1 MKFQFGLGIRSR
13 LALGF
18 TVIIIL
24 LAAMIGLVLVTLAN
38 YQQDLRVARQ
48 LDATALSART
58 LRSALEAE
66 ALSFTDL
73 LLRPNPTTEGRYQ
86 LENNN
91 LDRLFPELQQA
102 QLTPS
107 ESAELSL
114 ILEQHQNLEQIYAT
128 DIQLAKAENPNRAQ
142 DIWVR
147 QARPVLDILIARTN
161 HFSSVVSDRA
171 NQSVI
176 SADNNVKENQNLI
189 IIAVLVVIGFGVVVA
204 LTTIRGVSKLYANLK
219 KTSWELEISHEAL
232 TEYNNDLEQK
242 VVERTAL
249 LQKATDVAIE
259 ARAEAER
266 ANQSKSSF
274 LANMSHELRTPL
286 NAIIGYSEMLQEE
299 ATDNGQE
306 EYVPDLQ
313 KIHVAGSHLLSL
325 INDILDLSKIEVG
338 KMELYLETFDIAT
351 LLNNVENT
359 VRPLVQKKANL
370 LEITYSPQIG
380 SMKADLTKVRQALF
394 NLLSNAS
401 KFTEHG
407 RIVLE
412 VTRQTKPELSEGE
425 WLIFSVSDSGIGMNE
440 EQMAKLFQ
448 AFSQADA
455 STTRKYGGTGLGLA
469 ITKHFC
475 LMMGGDISVTSEL
488 GVGTTFTISLPAEV
502 KDPQVKPKVESVLES
517 SQVVQVVGPL
527 PALNQKA
534 DKILVIDDDPQV
546 GNLLQQ
552 MLTKEGFD
560 VSYANSGEEGLRL
573 AKEIRPDAITLDV
586 LMPGMDGWIVLSR
599 LKAEPEL
606 ADIPV
611 IVLTMLNDYNMGY
624 ALGATEYLTKPIDRE
639 RLVTILKKFQPEQ
652 IASAPVLVV
661 EDDKA
666 TRDIL
671 SRTLERDGWSVTEAA
686 NGRLGLQ
693 VVTQQCPG
701 LILLDLEMPEMDGF
715 EFLEKMRALP
725 ACREVPVI
733 VVTAKDITPQERQ
746 RLNGYVEK
754 ILQKG
759 AYSREALMLEVRDLL
774 NTTLNTN
781 KMPTPQPTQ

>member
-1 MKFQFGLGIRSR
+1 M
-13 LALGF
+13 
-18 TVIIIL
+18 T
-24 LAAMIGLVLVTLAN
+24 
-38 YQQDLRVARQ
+38 
-48 LDATALSART
+48 
-58 LRSALEAE
+58 
-66 ALSFTDL
+66 
-73 LLRPNPTTEGRYQ
+73 
-86 LENNN
+86 
-91 LDRLFPELQQA
+91 
-102 QLTPS
+102 
-107 ESAELSL
+107 
-114 ILEQHQNLEQIYAT
+114 
-128 DIQLAKAENPNRAQ
+128 
-142 DIWVR
+142 
-147 QARPVLDILIARTN
+147 
-161 HFSSVVSDRA
+161 
-171 NQSVI
+171 
-176 SADNNVKENQNLI
+176 
-189 IIAVLVVIGFGVVVA
+189 
-204 LTTIRGVSKLYANLK
+204 
-219 KTSWELEISHEAL
+219 
-232 TEYNNDLEQK
+232 
-242 VVERTAL
+242 
-249 LQKATDVAIE
+249 
-259 ARAEAER
+259 
-266 ANQSKSSF
+266 
-274 LANMSHELRTPL
+274 
-286 NAIIGYSEMLQEE
+286 
-299 ATDNGQE
+299 
-306 EYVPDLQ
+306 
-313 KIHVAGSHLLSL
+313 
-325 INDILDLSKIEVG
+325 
-338 KMELYLETFDIAT
+338 
-351 LLNNVENT
+351 
-359 VRPLVQKKANL
+359 
-370 LEITYSPQIG
+370 
-380 SMKADLTKVRQALF
+380 
-394 NLLSNAS
+394 
-401 KFTEHG
+401 
-407 RIVLE
+407 
-412 VTRQTKPELSEGE
+412 
-425 WLIFSVSDSGIGMNE
+425 E

-448 AFSQADA
+448 AFTQADS

-475 LMMGGDISVTSEL
+475 LMMGGDIAVTSEP
-488 GVGTTFTISLPAEV
+488 GVGTTFTIRLPAEV
-502 KDPQVKPKVESVLES
+502 KDPQAKTKIESVLES
-517 SQVVQVVGPL
+517 NQLAQIIGPL
-527 PALNQKA
+527 PTLNQKT

-560 VSYANSGEEGLRL
+560 VSYADSGEEGLRL

-652 IASAPVLVV
+652 IAAAPVLVV

-671 SRTLERDGWSVTEAA
+671 SRTLERDGWNVTEAA

-781 KMPTPQPTQ
+781 KVATQ